1 MSYDFTNLIT
11 AIDTKGRALA
21 AASDATGK
29 DLVFLG
35 KAVEALVPSATVSGV
50 IAQGVTSTAAVTTQ
64 QSTSV
69 AAVQAAQSTATT
81 ALNALAYPTVTT
93 TAVSKTLVASEFCI
107 VTAATKTLT
116 LPAGSDGAT
125 QVYIAVAG
133 DFTDTVL
140 APNGSQKIMGLA
152 ENLTI
157 DRPNT
162 TLRCFYTNAAQGWR
176 IF

>member
-64 QSTSV
+64 QATSV
-69 AAVQAAQSTATT
+69 AAVTAAQATATT
-81 ALNALAYPTVTT
+81 ALNALAYPSPTT
-93 TAVSKTLVASEFCI
+93 TAVDRTILNNEFCV
-107 VTAATKTLT
+107 VTAAGKTIT
-116 LPAGSDGAT
+116 LPNATAGQAV
-125 QVYIAVAG
+125 VYIGVG
-133 DFTDTVL
+133 NFLDTVV
-140 APNGSQKIMGLA
+140 APHSGQKIMGLA
-152 ENLTI
+152 ESITL
-157 DRPNT
+157 DRANT
-162 TLRCFYTNAAQGWR
+162 VITMQYHSTALGWR
-176 IF
+176 VY